1 MKTPLILFI
10 LLFCISGAAIAGPDT
25 EPVTETPPEIVPFM
39 FQGHELYSI
48 TSISEVSAAQRSDTL
63 RARLKRLAK
72 SPLFSTEKMRVRHD
86 NTLGVSLVFSGSD
99 YVCDTWDS
107 DAEILDQPREQ
118 LAEERMQQIRVAI
131 DAYRKDYTKQSLI
144 QGCAFTAI
152 ATVLLLSLLKL
163 LTLLKRKEEETI
175 RRVLTDKKWFKLI
188 DGKDLISIN
197 NLVTRGVRVILI
209 FWMFAVYLNFVL
221 SFFPWTFNLSATL
234 FTLIRTPLVAFFKQ
248 LIAEL
253 PSFFALLIIFI
264 ITRYILKAV
273 RRVFEQ
279 ISSGSIK
286 IQGFYADWGEPT
298 QKLARLLVI
307 LFALVAAFPYIP
319 GSNSPAFRGLSIF
332 VGVLFS
338 LGSTSVMGNIFA
350 GLVITYMRPF
360 VPGDFVEINQIK
372 GFLLDRRT
380 FSTRIQTNKNEVVTI
395 PNASV
400 TSHHITNYSRRIK
413 REGVLLYTTVTLGY
427 NTPWRT
433 IYRLLIAAASET
445 EDVLQD
451 PEPFVLQSALEDF
464 YVRYELNVATRNPE
478 NWPHIL
484 TELHQRIQ
492 DHFIAAGIEIM
503 SPHYRHERTGNETTI
518 PALEP
523 AEQPEKTGGKLE
535 PLLEKL
541 PAENPKGNK
550 R

>member
-25 EPVTETPPEIVPFM
+25 EPATETPPEIVPFM

-144 QGCAFTAI
+144 QGCVFTAI

-175 RRVLTDKKWFKLI
+175 RRVLTDKKLFKLI

-433 IYRLLIAAASET
+433 IYRLLLAAASET
-445 EDVLQD
+445 EDVLQE